1 MKRCRPPAAATID
14 SPGCRCRWK
23 VLESTICASVLR
35 SCSALMPLT
44 VAAVPTGMKRG
55 VSTTPWGVWKRPC
68 GPGYGGSDA
77 AARIGTEQ
85 QCSTPTGSAISP
97 YGEAQDGGST
107 QPLMLRWWPDLAGSW
122 IFYTTLPLWPGVTP
136 RFERIARFA
145 PVIGVF
151 IGGAQAGLWLLG
163 RDLGMPSAS
172 CALLVLALG
181 LWLTGGLHLD
191 GVMETGDGLAAGPR
205 CLAAMADSRIGA
217 SGLVAGLM
225 VLLLKVGALLALA
238 VLAPT
243 VLIWSAVWGRV
254 APLLAI
260 AWFPYLRA
268 EGSGG
273 FHRQHRQPLLQEL
286 LPAAAV
292 LGLLVGLSLSPPG
305 TRTVLAG
312 VCGVIPTL
320 LVPRLLGQRLGGHTG
335 DSYGACV
342 EWTEAFS
349 LWSGWLMLR
358 LLS

>member
-1 MKRCRPPAAATID
+1 MQVKGVGQHHLRIGAAQLLSAD
-14 SPGCRCRWK
+14 ALDRGC
-23 VLESTICASVLR
+23 
-35 SCSALMPLT
+35 CSYGHEA
-44 VAAVPTGMKRG
+44 RG
-55 VSTTPWGVWKRPC
+55 VDHAVGRMEASRTGL
-68 GPGYGGSDA
+68 GM
-77 AARIGTEQ
+77 GTAMQ
-85 QCSTPTGSAISP
+85 QFELEWSSSAQHPKAVQLSP
-97 YGEAQDGGST
+97 YGEAQDGSRT
-107 QPLMLRWWPDLAGSW
+107 QALMLSWWPDLAGSW
-122 IFYTTLPLWPGVTP
+122 IFYTTLPLWPGITP

-145 PVIGVF
+145 PVIGLF
-151 IGGAQAGLWLLG
+151 IGGAQAALWLLG
-163 RDLGMPSAS
+163 RQLGLPSTS
-172 CALLVLALG
+172 CALLVLTLG
-181 LWLTGGLHLD
+181 LWLSGGLHLD
-191 GVMETGDGLAAGPR
+191 GVMDTGDGLAAGPR
-205 CLAAMADSRIGA
+205 RLAAMADSRIGA

-243 VLIWSAVWGRV
+243 LLIWSAVWGRV

-268 EGSGG
+268 EVSGG

-292 LGLLVGLSLSPPG
+292 LGLLIGLSLSPPA

-312 VCGVIPTL
+312 LCGVIPTL
-320 LVPRLLGQRLGGHTG
+320 LVPRLIGKRLGGHTG

>member
-1 MKRCRPPAAATID
+1 MGGMEATRAGLGMGAAMQQ
-14 SPGCRCRWK
+14 
-23 VLESTICASVLR
+23 LELER
-35 SCSALMPLT
+35 SSSAQHPT
-44 VAAVPTGMKRG
+44 AA
-55 VSTTPWGVWKRPC
+55 
-68 GPGYGGSDA
+68 
-77 AARIGTEQ
+77 Q
-85 QCSTPTGSAISP
+85 LSP

-151 IGGAQAGLWLLG
+151 IGGAQAALWLVGRELG
-163 RDLGMPSAS
+163 VPSAS
-172 CALLVLALG
+172 CALLVLVLG

-191 GVMETGDGLAAGPR
+191 GAMDTGDGLAAGPR

-225 VLLLKVGALLALA
+225 VLLLKLGALLGLA
-238 VLAPT
+238 ALAPT
-243 VLIWSAVWGRV
+243 LLIWSAVWGRI

-273 FHRQHRQPLLQEL
+273 FHRLNRQPLLKEL

-292 LGLLVGLSLSPPG
+292 LGLLIGLSLSPPG

-312 VCGVIPTL
+312 LCGVIPTL

-342 EWTEAFS
+342 EWTEAFT